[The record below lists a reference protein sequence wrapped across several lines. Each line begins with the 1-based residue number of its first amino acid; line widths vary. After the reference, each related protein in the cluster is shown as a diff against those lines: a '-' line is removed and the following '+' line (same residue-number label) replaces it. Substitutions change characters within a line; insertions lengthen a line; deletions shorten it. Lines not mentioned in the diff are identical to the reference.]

1 MGQIIIDLPVRVK
14 RHYKIDDVEAANE
27 LLAALQ
33 NTARRV
39 EDDDAGKL
47 TAEDLADIRAAERAR
62 EKGEFVAW
70 KDAEAFLDSLK

>member
-14 RHYKIDDVEAANE
+14 RHYKIDDVESANE
-27 LLAALQ
+27 LLASLQ

-39 EDDDAGKL
+39 EDTSEKL
-47 TAEDLADIRAAERAR
+47 TAEDLADIHAAKRAR

-70 KDAEAFLDSLK
+70 EDAEAFLDTLK